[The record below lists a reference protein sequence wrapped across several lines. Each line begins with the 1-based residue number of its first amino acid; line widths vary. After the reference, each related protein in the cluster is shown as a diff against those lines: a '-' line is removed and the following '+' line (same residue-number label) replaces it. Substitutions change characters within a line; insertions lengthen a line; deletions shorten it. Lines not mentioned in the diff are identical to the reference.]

1 MYAFTRLGQAAT
13 QSAKASLAL
22 SKCCDL
28 ACLRAASYIA
38 LQRGEQLAAEDRE
51 VADRAERL
59 LARLTCGVDTIDLLP
74 VSTTLQLVN
83 VTRGF
88 GVAFSPLTVPN
99 MLGYCSLKTPCCGQ
113 QAV

>member
-13 QSAKASLAL
+13 QSAKASRAL
-22 SKCCDL
+22 SNCCDL

-38 LQRGEQLAAEDRE
+38 LQRGEQLAAEDKE

-59 LARLTCGVDTIDLLP
+59 LTRLACGSETIDLP
-74 VSTTLQLVN
+74 VSTTLHFVN

-88 GVAFSPLTVPN
+88 GPAVGPFTVPSIF
-99 MLGYCSLKTPCCGQ
+99 GCFDLKSSCCGR
-113 QAV
+113 QAM